1 MHQAETR
8 NFDLILSATNAQ
20 NLGQNSKPKFRDQF
34 KILSRSS
41 RRSKIQAKIPAEIL
55 N

>member
-1 MHQAETR
+1 MIY
-8 NFDLILSATNAQ
+8 FLSATNAQ

-34 KILSRSS
+34 KILSRGSIQKF
-41 RRSKIQAKIPAEIL
+41 RRSRIQAEIPAEIL